1 MKKQAAKS
9 VANKPAANKPVADQ
23 PAEEGLGEAA
33 ARPSTGLVLLL
44 MAAVL
49 GVAALGYTTTGTPDY
64 DTRAAK
70 ALAHERE
77 TAGAGS
83 GMPDA
88 AQLAAMVEKLAQR
101 LKAEPDDVKGWA
113 MLGRVQLVRGLPG
126 DAVAAYQRALAL
138 SPDDASL
145 LADAADAL
153 AMKNG
158 RTLAGEPTKLL
169 SRALM
174 LDPSHGKALALAGS
188 AAFERSDY
196 VGAIA
201 HWEKLIAVSPPEA
214 EFTAQVRASVAE
226 ARQLAGLAPQAAAA
240 MAPAGA
246 PPQPGAQAAAPPAAS
261 VSGKVTLAAELSARA
276 APEDTV
282 FIVARAA
289 EGTRVPLAV
298 LRRQVKDL
306 PISFTLDDSL
316 AMAPAMKLSNF
327 SKVIVI
333 ARVSKSGTA
342 MPEAGDITGQSAVVE
357 VGAKAL
363 HVEMGEVVSKP

>member
-9 VANKPAANKPVADQ
+9 VANKPATNKPVADK
-23 PAEEGLGEAA
+23 PAEEAPGEAA
-33 ARPSTGLVLLL
+33 VRPSTRLVLLITV
-44 MAAVL
+44 AVL
-49 GVAALGYTTTGTPDY
+49 GVAALGYATTGTPDY

-70 ALAHERE
+70 AHAQERE
-77 TAGAGS
+77 SAAAGG

-101 LKAEPDDVKGWA
+101 LKAEPEDAKGWA
-113 MLGRVQLVRGLPG
+113 MLGRVQLVRGLPA
-126 DAVAAYQRALAL
+126 DAVAAYQRALVL
-138 SPDDASL
+138 RPDDASL

-174 LDPSHGKALALAGS
+174 LDPNHGKALALAGS

-196 VGAIA
+196 AGAIA
-201 HWEKLIAVSPPEA
+201 YWEKLLAVSPAEG

-226 ARQLAGLAPQAAAA
+226 ARQLAGLTPLAAAA
-240 MAPAGA
+240 QAPATVPA
-246 PPQPGAQAAAPPAAS
+246 QPGAQAAVASTAS
-261 VSGKVTLAAELSARA
+261 VSGKVTLAAAFAARA

-282 FIVARAA
+282 FIVARAS
-289 EGTRVPLAV
+289 EGPRVPLAV

-316 AMAPAMKLSNF
+316 AMAPTMKLSSF

-333 ARVSKSGTA
+333 ARISKSGQA
-342 MPEAGDITGQSAVVE
+342 MPVAGDITGQSAVVE

-363 HVEMGEVVSKP
+363 HIEMSEVVSKP